1 MYIIIAIVGGIMNS
15 KKMVRL
21 SNIIGFVSVL
31 ALIYWIIIF
40 ITMQVFGLRVFREHT
55 TSTFYF
61 SILGILALMFGTF
74 MINIMFN
81 LSRIAEREKN
91 EDAAVQKGRKGIII
105 FLVSIPVVVGILFLG
120 DFISAQKMETE
131 LKKSADEI
139 IKSYEQEINKISDY
153 SFEKEWINN
162 AANVFKIIEKIDK
175 NFDDVYLIVADEI
188 NGNKMYLTFSN
199 NTVGMDEKTIINK
212 INYINKSTL
221 EEREYL
227 DKVFKKNYNEKYFVS
242 KDGYYKLFIPYLNNT
257 NKVVLIFSNRQSY
270 GTWSS

>member
-1 MYIIIAIVGGIMNS
+1 MYIITIFGGIMNS

-40 ITMQVFGLRVFREHT
+40 ITMQVFGLRVFKEHA

-61 SILGILALMFGTF
+61 SILGILALMLGTF

-91 EDAAVQKGRKGIII
+91 EEAVVQKSKKTII
-105 FLVSIPVVVGILFLG
+105 FLASIPLVVGVLFLG
-120 DFISAQKMETE
+120 DFISAKKMENE

-139 IKSYEQEINKISDY
+139 IRSYEQEINKISNY
-153 SFEKEWINN
+153 SFEKEWVNDV
-162 AANVFKIIEKIDK
+162 ANMFKIIERIDK
-175 NFDDVYLIVADEI
+175 NFDNVYLIVADEI

-199 NTVGMDEKTIINK
+199 NTVNMDEKTIINK

-227 DKVFKKNYNEKYFVS
+227 DKVFEKNYNEKYFVS
-242 KDGYYKLFIPYLNNT
+242 KEGYYKLFIPYLNNK
-257 NKVVLIFSNRQSY
+257 NKVILIFSNRQSY
-270 GTWSS
+270 GTLSS